1 MSSAIARSS
10 RSIRSLARAIT
21 ASRRASGATVSRAT
35 SGGRASERSS
45 SFIRRMTSA
54 AATFS
59 VAVSWAA
66 ATRGATSSIRAV
78 TTRAKRIRTSGRTWS
93 RKVTGLPVRRQRSP
107 LASDVRRV
115 IPWAVSLKIVFN
127 GKEYDR
133 VDAMPPDVRKEYEL
147 ALETL
152 RKSGGEEILSLL
164 QRDMG
169 VSGTHI
175 KATYREIVVNGKK
188 YDSVD
193 AMPPDVRRTYEQA
206 MARVTPS
213 GAAVRP
219 PVTAPARAIR
229 PPPMGD
235 DADAGGRGGG
245 LWRVL
250 LWIGVGAAAA
260 WWLLR
265 RG

>member
-1 MSSAIARSS
+1 
-10 RSIRSLARAIT
+10 
-21 ASRRASGATVSRAT
+21 
-35 SGGRASERSS
+35 
-45 SFIRRMTSA
+45 
-54 AATFS
+54 
-59 VAVSWAA
+59 
-66 ATRGATSSIRAV
+66 
-78 TTRAKRIRTSGRTWS
+78 
-93 RKVTGLPVRRQRSP
+93 
-107 LASDVRRV
+107 
-115 IPWAVSLKIVFN
+115 VSLKIVFN
-127 GKEYDR
+127 GKEYDN
-133 VDAMPPDVRKEYEL
+133 VDAMPPDVRKEYEV

-152 RKSGGEEILSLL
+152 RKSGGEEILSVL

-188 YDSVD
+188 YDSVE

-229 PPPMGD
+229 PPPIGD
-235 DADAGGRGGG
+235 DATAGAPGSG
-245 LWRVL
+245 LWRIV
-250 LWIGVGAAAA
+250 LWIGIGAAAA